1 MSATTQA
8 TTAPARPPRVSP
20 LTARQLQELELA
32 LERERHVLLE
42 RTRAY
47 ARAERELSESQREEG
62 SVGGDEADVAS
73 DLAEEELVLTLR
85 QAERV
90 RLEAVEAALRRI
102 DERRYGL
109 CESCGQPIA
118 YPRLRA
124 LPWVSTCRSCAA
136 RAAAAQGGHRAHDEP
151 DVHKRMT
158 TGVRP

>member
-1 MSATTQA
+1 MSATTQ
-8 TTAPARPPRVSP
+8 TTAARSRPRRVAP

-42 RTRAY
+42 RMRAY
-47 ARAERELSESQREEG
+47 AQAEQELSESQREEG
-62 SVGGDEADVAS
+62 SLGGDEADVAS
-73 DLAEEELVLTLR
+73 DLAEEELVLTLQ

-90 RLEAVEAALRRI
+90 RLGAVEAALRRM

-109 CESCGQPIA
+109 CESCGQPIP

-136 RAAAAQGGHRAHDEP
+136 RAAAEQGGHRAHDEP
-151 DVHKRMT
+151 GTHNT
-158 TGVRP
+158 NG